1 MKLLPAVSK
10 SQSVREPARAVP
22 VAADVDICVIGGSCT
37 GVFAAVAAARR
48 GARVAIVENHGFF
61 GGMATAALIGVWHS
75 TLDTEF
81 RQTIIAGLT
90 AEVIARLQRR
100 DAVLRMKNNPHK
112 AYILSTPELQIE
124 LDRIIGEAQ
133 VRPFL
138 HARFV
143 APLVQSGR
151 LAAAVIEDK
160 SGRRAIRARY
170 FVDASGD
177 GDLIV
182 RLGIPCR
189 RLRDLQPPTTAAV
202 LRGLDTLSKK
212 NRTFSLGRTVF
223 DPALPGSLPPGFL
236 WDAGVVG
243 QPECR
248 LVVGTR
254 VSGADCSDADQ
265 LTRAEIEGRRQVRA
279 MVDLLHDLV
288 PGGRAVTLAALPAHI
303 GVRETRHANCLHRLT
318 EKEVLSGRRFPDA
331 IANGSYRVDVHHSGK
346 PGITFRYLNGRE
358 VYIESN
364 GACQEGRWRPET
376 ATNPLFYQIPYRSLV
391 PRGPLT
397 ANVLVAGRLMDAD
410 RGAYGAVRVIVN
422 CNQTGEAAGTA
433 AFLALDGGL
442 PVAKVNPT
450 ALRRSLA
457 AGGAAV
463 M

>member
-1 MKLLPAVSK
+1 MDA
-10 SQSVREPARAVP
+10 P
-22 VAADVDICVIGGSCT
+22 VAEQE
-37 GVFAAVAAARR
+37 AAGLWGLLGLTEKARVLDAPCGYGRLSIALARR
-48 GARVAIVENHGFF
+48 GARVAIVENQGFF

-90 AEVIARLQRR
+90 AEVIVRLRRR
-100 DAVLRMKNNPHK
+100 DAVLHTKNNPSK

-124 LDRIIGEAQ
+124 LDRMIGEAG

-138 HARFV
+138 HARFA
-143 APLVQSGR
+143 APLVRAGR
-151 LAAAVIEDK
+151 LTAAVIEDK

-177 GDLIV
+177 GDLIA

-189 RLRDLQPPTTAAV
+189 RLRDLQPPTTAAI
-202 LRGLDTLSKK
+202 LRGLDTLGRK
-212 NRTFSLGRTVF
+212 NPKFSLGRTVF

-236 WDAGVVG
+236 WDAEVVG
-243 QPECR
+243 QRGCR

-254 VSGADCSDADQ
+254 VPGADCSDADQ

-279 MVDLLHDLV
+279 MVDLLHDQA
-288 PGGRAVTLAALPAHI
+288 PGGCAIALAALPAHI

-318 EKEVLSGRRFPDA
+318 AKELLTGRRFPDA

-346 PGITFRYLNGRE
+346 PGIAFRYLNGRE
-358 VYIESN
+358 VYIEPN
-364 GACQEGRWRPET
+364 GAGREGRWRPET

-442 PVAKVNPT
+442 PVAKVNPD
-450 ALRRSLA
+450 ALRRALA